1 MVADRIAFDLI
12 VKLLKPHGYYQPHS
26 NPGIWWH
33 EILPTIFAPCEG
45 KFGIKYTNYD
55 HAHHFVDTIKNTTQ
69 FPFIGEENINVALIY
84 IEITTRNM
92 SMSQCLAIL
101 QKPFKSSN
109 IQHLR
114 GLNMPHMTELPQP
127 MDQESNTARHNQN

>member
-1 MVADRIAFDLI
+1 M
-12 VKLLKPHGYYQPHS
+12 
-26 NPGIWWH
+26 
-33 EILPTIFAPCEG
+33 LPTTFAPCEE

-101 QKPFKSSN
+101 QKPFKNSN
-109 IQHLR
+109 IQHLSN
-114 GLNMPHMTELPQP
+114 LNTLRMTGLPQSTA
-127 MDQESNTARHNQN
+127 QESNTPR